1 MNGHR
6 PIPLACIT
14 KGPAQSLEAQIH
26 TSAEIPIQREPSAIP
41 LNPAFATLPRN
52 RLLRLLFATLP
63 KTPFRKSFDCHTCDP
78 LPPVIIPFLAARHSS
93 LPQFASRVLDLDA
106 ASVICSFPP
115 PRLHSPNLGEVM
127 IRIRILREQFRPTLR
142 LAIPLVL
149 AELGWM
155 SMAIVDTM
163 MVGRLPNSAVAISA
177 VSLGGI
183 LVHTLAFFGGGLL
196 IGLDTL
202 VSQAFGAGLREDCH
216 RSLIHGIYLSFALT
230 PLLMAPVWF
239 FPSLLPWANIP
250 PDIVSLAVPYS
261 KALAWGTLPLLLYFA
276 VRRSMQAMN
285 MVGPIAFAL
294 ITANLINAAGNW
306 VLIYGKLGA
315 PAMGAVGS
323 GWSTAWARIYLAA
336 VLVGYLLWYDR
347 KHRTDLLRTPIQPEL
362 HRIRRL
368 IALGFPAA
376 MQISL
381 EIGVFALVTALIGR
395 LGATALAS
403 HQIALN
409 TVSFTYMV
417 PLGIS
422 SAAAVRVGQAI
433 GRKDPAGAANA
444 GGSAIFFGA
453 GFMTLAGITLLVI
466 PRWIAR
472 VYTPDE
478 SIIRSAV
485 LLLAAGAAFQLFDGI
500 QTVATGALRGAGDTR
515 TPMFCHFT
523 AYWIIGLPLGAW
535 LCFRHGWGAFG
546 LWAGLSLALI
556 LIGIVLL
563 FAWRRTVHRLNRGI
577 A

>member
-1 MNGHR
+1 M
-6 PIPLACIT
+6 LAFQT
-14 KGPAQSLEAQIH
+14 LR
-26 TSAEIPIQREPSAIP
+26 AE
-41 LNPAFATLPRN
+41 
-52 RLLRLLFATLP
+52 
-63 KTPFRKSFDCHTCDP
+63 
-78 LPPVIIPFLAARHSS
+78 
-93 LPQFASRVLDLDA
+93 
-106 ASVICSFPP
+106 
-115 PRLHSPNLGEVM
+115 
-127 IRIRILREQFRPTLR
+127 FRPTLR

-196 IGLDTL
+196 TGLDTL
-202 VSQAFGAGLREDCH
+202 VSQAFGAGQREDCH
-216 RSLIHGIYLSFALT
+216 RSLVHGIYLSFALA

-239 FPSLLPWANIP
+239 FDSLLRQAHIA
-250 PDIVSLAVPYS
+250 PDIIALAVPYS
-261 KALAWGTLPLLLYFA
+261 KAMAWGTLPLLLYFA
-276 VRRSMQAMN
+276 MRRCMQGMNLVR
-285 MVGPIAFAL
+285 PIAFAL
-294 ITANLINAAGNW
+294 VTANLINAVGNW
-306 VLIYGKLGA
+306 LLIYGKLGA

-347 KHRTDLLRTPIQPEL
+347 KHRTELLRTPIQPDL
-362 HRIRRL
+362 MRIRRL
-368 IALGFPAA
+368 IALGLPAA
-376 MQISL
+376 MQITL

-395 LGATALAS
+395 LGAVSLAS

-409 TVSFTYMV
+409 TVSLTYMV

-433 GRKDPAGAANA
+433 GRRDSQGAADA

-453 GFMTLAGITLLVI
+453 AFMTLAGIALLLF
-466 PRWIAR
+466 PRGIAR
-472 VYTPDE
+472 IFTPDAA
-478 SIIRSAV
+478 IIRSTV

-500 QTVATGALRGAGDTR
+500 QTVATGALRGTGDTR

-523 AYWIIGLPLGAW
+523 AYWIIGLPLGYW
-535 LCFRHGWGAFG
+535 LCFSRGWGAFG

-563 FAWRRTVHRLNRGI
+563 FAWRRTIHGLILAAAAASARK
-577 A
+577 

>member
-1 MNGHR
+1 MTAVQTLR
-6 PIPLACIT
+6 
-14 KGPAQSLEAQIH
+14 
-26 TSAEIPIQREPSAIP
+26 AE
-41 LNPAFATLPRN
+41 
-52 RLLRLLFATLP
+52 
-63 KTPFRKSFDCHTCDP
+63 
-78 LPPVIIPFLAARHSS
+78 
-93 LPQFASRVLDLDA
+93 
-106 ASVICSFPP
+106 
-115 PRLHSPNLGEVM
+115 
-127 IRIRILREQFRPTLR
+127 FRPTLR

-183 LVHTLAFFGGGLL
+183 LVHILAFFGGGLL

-202 VSQAFGAGLREDCH
+202 VSQAFGAGQREDCH
-216 RSLIHGIYLSFALT
+216 RSLVHGIYLSLALT
-230 PLLMAPVWF
+230 PLLMTPVWF
-239 FPSLLPWANIP
+239 FDSLLRLARIP
-250 PDIVSLAVPYS
+250 PDIVALAVPYS
-261 KALAWGTLPLLLYFA
+261 KAMAWGTLPLLLYFA
-276 VRRSMQAMN
+276 VRRCMQGMN
-285 MVGPIAFAL
+285 MVRPIAFAL
-294 ITANLINAAGNW
+294 VTSNIINAAGNW
-306 VLIYGKLGA
+306 LLIYGKLGA

-347 KHRTDLLRTPIQPEL
+347 KHRTDLLRTPIQPDL
-362 HRIRRL
+362 MRIRRL
-368 IALGFPAA
+368 IALGLPAA
-376 MQISL
+376 MQITL

-395 LGATALAS
+395 LGAVSLAS

-409 TVSFTYMV
+409 TVSLTYMV

-433 GRKDPAGAANA
+433 GRRDPQGAADA

-453 GFMTLAGITLLVI
+453 VFMTLAGIALVVF

-472 VYTPDE
+472 LYTPDAA
-478 SIIRSAV
+478 IIRSTV

-515 TPMFCHFT
+515 TPMLCHFT

-535 LCFRHGWGAFG
+535 LCFRRNMGAFG

-563 FAWRRTVHRLNRGI
+563 FAWRHAIRRLMRPSTEEPRRS
-577 A
+577 

>member
-1 MNGHR
+1 MIELR
-6 PIPLACIT
+6 
-14 KGPAQSLEAQIH
+14 
-26 TSAEIPIQREPSAIP
+26 
-41 LNPAFATLPRN
+41 TLRN
-52 RLLRLLFATLP
+52 
-63 KTPFRKSFDCHTCDP
+63 
-78 LPPVIIPFLAARHSS
+78 
-93 LPQFASRVLDLDA
+93 
-106 ASVICSFPP
+106 
-115 PRLHSPNLGEVM
+115 E
-127 IRIRILREQFRPTLR
+127 FRPTLR

-155 SMAIVDTM
+155 SMAVVDTM

-183 LVHTLAFFGGGLL
+183 LVHVLAFFGGGLL

-202 VSQAFGAGLREDCH
+202 VSQAFGAGQREDCH
-216 RSLIHGIYLSFALT
+216 RSLVHGIYLSLALT
-230 PLLMAPVWF
+230 PLLMTPVWF
-239 FPSLLPWANIP
+239 FNSLLRHAHITS
-250 PDIVSLAVPYS
+250 DIIALAVPYS
-261 KALAWGTLPLLLYFA
+261 KAMAWGTLPLLLYFA
-276 VRRSMQAMN
+276 VRRCMQGMN
-285 MVGPIAFAL
+285 LVRPIAFAL
-294 ITANLINAAGNW
+294 VTANMINAAGNW
-306 VLIYGKLGA
+306 LLIYGKLGA

-347 KHRTDLLRTPIQPEL
+347 KHRTDLLRTPIQPDL
-362 HRIRRL
+362 MRIRRL

-376 MQISL
+376 MQTTL

-395 LGATALAS
+395 LGAVSLAS

-409 TVSFTYMV
+409 TVSLTYMV

-433 GRKDPAGAANA
+433 GRRDPRGAGEAGGTAIFLGAACMTCA
-444 GGSAIFFGA
+444 SAA
-453 GFMTLAGITLLVI
+453 LLLF

-472 VYTPDE
+472 MYTPDE
-478 SIIRSAV
+478 TVIHSTI
-485 LLLAAGAAFQLFDGI
+485 LLLAAGAAFQLFDGL

-515 TPMFCHFT
+515 TPMICHFT

-535 LCFRHGWGAFG
+535 LCFRRGWGALG

-563 FAWRRTVHRLNRGI
+563 FAWRRTVRRLMLVPKDTLART
-577 A
+577 

>member
-1 MNGHR
+1 MIGLQTLR
-6 PIPLACIT
+6 
-14 KGPAQSLEAQIH
+14 
-26 TSAEIPIQREPSAIP
+26 AEI
-41 LNPAFATLPRN
+41 
-52 RLLRLLFATLP
+52 
-63 KTPFRKSFDCHTCDP
+63 
-78 LPPVIIPFLAARHSS
+78 
-93 LPQFASRVLDLDA
+93 
-106 ASVICSFPP
+106 
-115 PRLHSPNLGEVM
+115 
-127 IRIRILREQFRPTLR
+127 RPTLR

-155 SMAIVDTM
+155 TMAVVDTM

-183 LVHTLAFFGGGLL
+183 LVHVLAFFGGGLL

-202 VSQAFGAGLREDCH
+202 VSQAFGAGQREDCH
-216 RSLIHGIYLSFALT
+216 RSLLHGIYLSLAVTPFLMT
-230 PLLMAPVWF
+230 PVWLFDPLLRSAGI
-239 FPSLLPWANIP
+239 SQ
-250 PDIVSLAVPYS
+250 DIISVAVPYS
-261 KALAWGTLPLLLYFA
+261 KAMAWGTLPLLLYFG
-276 VRRSMQAMN
+276 VRRCMQGMN
-285 MVGPIAFAL
+285 IVRPIAFAL
-294 ITANLINAAGNW
+294 VSANIINAAGNW
-306 VLIYGKLGA
+306 LLIYGKLGA

-336 VLVGYLLWYDR
+336 VLVGYLLWYDQ
-347 KHRTDLLRTPIQPEL
+347 KHRTELLRTPIQPEL
-362 HRIRRL
+362 ARIRRL
-368 IALGFPAA
+368 IVLGFPAA
-376 MQISL
+376 MQITL

-395 LGATALAS
+395 LGAVSLAS

-409 TVSFTYMV
+409 TVSLTYMV

-433 GRKDPAGAANA
+433 GRKDPFAASAA

-453 GFMTLAGITLLVI
+453 GFMTLAGIALLVF

-472 VYTPDE
+472 IYTPDE
-478 SIIRSAV
+478 TVIRNTV

-515 TPMFCHFT
+515 TPMLCHFT

-535 LCFRHGWGAFG
+535 LCFQRGWGAFG

-563 FAWRRTVHRLNRGI
+563 LVWRRTVRGMVHEAANELPVQARL
-577 A
+577 

>member
-1 MNGHR
+1 MTALQTLR
-6 PIPLACIT
+6 
-14 KGPAQSLEAQIH
+14 
-26 TSAEIPIQREPSAIP
+26 AE
-41 LNPAFATLPRN
+41 
-52 RLLRLLFATLP
+52 
-63 KTPFRKSFDCHTCDP
+63 
-78 LPPVIIPFLAARHSS
+78 
-93 LPQFASRVLDLDA
+93 
-106 ASVICSFPP
+106 
-115 PRLHSPNLGEVM
+115 
-127 IRIRILREQFRPTLR
+127 FRPTLR

-163 MVGRLPNSAVAISA
+163 MVGRLPNSATAIAA

-183 LVHTLAFFGGGLL
+183 LVHVLAFFGGGLL
-196 IGLDTL
+196 VGLDTL
-202 VSQAFGAGLREDCH
+202 VSQAFGAGQREDCH
-216 RSLIHGIYLSFALT
+216 RSLVHGIYLSLVLA

-239 FPSLLPWANIP
+239 FDPLLRYARIA
-250 PDIVSLAVPYS
+250 PDIIVLAVPYS
-261 KALAWGTLPLLLYFA
+261 KAMAWGTLPLLLYFA
-276 VRRSMQAMN
+276 VRRCMQGMN
-285 MVGPIAFAL
+285 MVRPIAFAL
-294 ITANLINAAGNW
+294 VTSNIINAAGNW
-306 VLIYGKLGA
+306 LLIYGKLGA

-336 VLVGYLLWYDR
+336 VLVGYLVWYDR
-347 KHRTDLLRTPIQPEL
+347 KHRTDLLRTPIQPDL
-362 HRIRRL
+362 MRIRRL

-376 MQISL
+376 MQITL

-395 LGATALAS
+395 LGAVSLAS

-409 TVSFTYMV
+409 TVSLTYMV

-433 GRKDPAGAANA
+433 GRKDPQGAADA

-453 GFMTLAGITLLVI
+453 VFMTLAGIALLLF
-466 PRWIAR
+466 PRGIAR
-472 VYTPDE
+472 LYTPDPA
-478 SIIRSAV
+478 IIQSTV

-515 TPMFCHFT
+515 TPMLCHFT

-535 LCFRHGWGAFG
+535 LCFRRNLGAFG

-563 FAWRRTVHRLNRGI
+563 FAWRRTVRKFS
-577 A
+577 AAF